1 MKYGQFRDSEF
12 LWDNDEQK
20 LFRKLIE
27 PNCKNHHF
35 NNEEFK
41 EVTLKPQKSH
51 CGKGKEY
58 FLFRI
63 NRNTYKLHRL
73 VYYLYNQDWNIYDSS
88 MNNFIDHRDG
98 NGLNNRIENLNLV
111 TNQQNTQNR
120 KNAKGYYKEG
130 NRIMANFMKDGKQ
143 IRKSFNINKYGYEK
157 ALELAKAWREENTKH
172 YYKG

>member
-1 MKYGQFRDSEF
+1 MIYGQFRDSEF

-20 LFRKLIE
+20 LFRKLI
-27 PNCKNHHF
+27 KTSR
-35 NNEEFK
+35 EFR
-41 EVTLKPQKSH
+41 EVTYKPKKTDNGGPYIQFK
-51 CGKGKEY
+51 
-58 FLFRI
+58 I
-63 NRNTYKLHRL
+63 NYKNYYLHRL

-143 IRKSFNINKYGYEK
+143 IRKAFNINEYGYDK
-157 ALELAKAWREENTKH
+157 AVELAKAWREENTKH